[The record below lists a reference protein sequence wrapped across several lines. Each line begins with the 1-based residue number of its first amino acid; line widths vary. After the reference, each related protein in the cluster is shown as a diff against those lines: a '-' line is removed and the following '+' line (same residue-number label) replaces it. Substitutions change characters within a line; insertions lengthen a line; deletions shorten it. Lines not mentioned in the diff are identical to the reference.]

1 MTYEQLLTAVK
12 TALLI
17 SGTYHDGM
25 LKIYI
30 DEIRDF
36 LKSAGVPT
44 AVLESERIVG
54 IVSRGVA
61 DLWNFGAGDGKLSPY
76 FYQRAAQLTAETG
89 GVTNG
94 I

>member
-1 MTYEQLLTAVK
+1 MTDELLEKVK

-17 SGTYHDGM
+17 NGTFHDGM

-30 DEIRDF
+30 DEILDF

-44 AVLESERIVG
+44 TVLNSNKIVG
-54 IVSRGVA
+54 IVARGVA

-76 FYQRAAQLTAETG
+76 FYQRATQLVSETG
-89 GVTNG
+89 AAENG